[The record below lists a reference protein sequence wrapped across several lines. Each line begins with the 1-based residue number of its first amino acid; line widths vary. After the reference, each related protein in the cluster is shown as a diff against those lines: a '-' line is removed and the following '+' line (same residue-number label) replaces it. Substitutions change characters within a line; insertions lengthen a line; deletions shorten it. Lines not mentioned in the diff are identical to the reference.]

1 MSKHDPVGIHHT
13 HKPGDRVRVARA
25 HWHGIKFG
33 AVCRVVHIF
42 DDGDMEVTGPIQWRG
57 DRAVQLGNQ
66 IVCGNTARKAK

>member
-25 HWHGIKFG
+25 EWHGIKFG
-33 AVCRVVHIF
+33 AVCRVVRIF
-42 DDGDMEVTGPIQWRG
+42 DDGDMEVFGPVQWASG
-57 DRAVQLGNQ
+57 EFVHLSNQ